1 MTESF
6 MLILKLQF
14 LFRLN
19 ESKVF
24 KSISTWKGI
33 FWLFWAQIF
42 FLWWYKKVL
51 NFLVWTEDKI
61 LALKFNRTRDHWFK
75 SGQILIEMTTLGSDS
90 SGHKLESNLSPV
102 YRGVRFLHTLNWS
115 LGSFLRVRGNLF
127 YKWHLLKRDWNHW
140 LDDHPN
146 NMTLIPRTFLF
157 YKITKSKGDWVP
169 FSIPGQ
175 FVALEKCSHGKK
187 FQSCCL
193 SLKVIEKN
201 FFSSS
206 VQLLNAF
213 FAG

>member
-1 MTESF
+1 M
-6 MLILKLQF
+6 
-14 LFRLN
+14 
-19 ESKVF
+19 
-24 KSISTWKGI
+24 
-33 FWLFWAQIF
+33 
-42 FLWWYKKVL
+42 
-51 NFLVWTEDKI
+51 
-61 LALKFNRTRDHWFK
+61 ALKFNRTRDHWFK

-157 YKITKSKGDWVP
+157 LQNHQIKGGLSTFFNPWT
-169 FSIPGQ
+169 ICW
-175 FVALEKCSHGKK
+175 LEKCSHGKK